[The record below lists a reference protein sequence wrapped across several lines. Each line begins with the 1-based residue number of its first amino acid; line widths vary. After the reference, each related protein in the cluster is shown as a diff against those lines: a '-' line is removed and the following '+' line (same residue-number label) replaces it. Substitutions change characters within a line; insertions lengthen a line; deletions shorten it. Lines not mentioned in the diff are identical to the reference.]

1 MASFISRL
9 PRGRYL
15 ALGALFALLATA
27 MLGSGSATGSDASD
41 RGSNTETVFIRGAKG
56 GPNGLKLFFDP
67 PKTIASGDILKI
79 RSLTDGKNVGPH
91 TFSLVKPGFLP
102 TTKVD
107 RQKCFTPGRI
117 CLAIAKWQGL
127 TRDGK
132 IGKNPGEAG
141 KKGWDVLGT
150 PSSRNGDS
158 WFSGSKPGN
167 EFKQVV
173 SAKPGTTLSFLCAI
187 HPNMNGQIRVT
198 N

>member
-1 MASFISRL
+1 MTRSGSRISRTTIL
-9 PRGRYL
+9 IL
-15 ALGALFALLATA
+15 SALIALIATA
-27 MLGSGSATGSDASD
+27 FFGSQAATGSDASD
-41 RGSNTETVFIRGAKG
+41 RGTNTETVFIRGAKG

-91 TFSLVKPGFLP
+91 TFSLVKPAFLP

-117 CLAIAKWQGL
+117 CFAIAKWQGL

-132 IGKNPGEAG
+132 VGKNPGEAG
-141 KKGWDVLGT
+141 QKGWDFLGG
-150 PSSRNGDS
+150 PRDNNGDS
-158 WFSGSKPGN
+158 WFAGSKPGN

-173 SAKPGTTLSFLCAI
+173 SAKPGTTLSFLCAV